1 MSKFKFEL
9 NQAGVRALMQSPEM
23 QSILK
28 DKAGNAVNRLGSGY
42 DSDIFVGKNRA
53 NAMVYADSFKA
64 RLENSRGNTILKAV
78 HR

>member
-28 DKAGNAVNRLGSGY
+28 DKAGNTVNRLGSGY

-64 RLENSRGNTILKAV
+64 RLENSRENTILKAV

>member
-1 MSKFKFEL
+1 MSKFRFEL

-64 RLENSRGNTILKAV
+64 RLENSRENTILKAV

>member
-1 MSKFKFEL
+1 MSKFEFKL
-9 NQAGVRALMQSPEM
+9 NRAGVRALMQSPEM
-23 QSILK
+23 QSVLK

-64 RLENSRGNTILKAV
+64 RLENSRENTILKAV

>member
-28 DKAGNAVNRLGSGY
+28 GQASDAVNRLGSGY

-64 RLENSRGNTILKAV
+64 RLENSKENTILKAV